1 MAKRIWEFPE
11 LAEIGDNTL
20 FLVSD
25 GEVTRTVPGSLINL
39 IDARISN
46 IIQGTATEVSAS
58 EIVDARLQANGVTA
72 ATLGDAIRWGYNAAI
87 QAMYYRPGDIIDLGF
102 VTCAGYL
109 SGGGT
114 TIGSYIPLAR
124 PINKDVNMEFTDPG
138 STSITV
144 RHSDGG
150 YLFQGEKINLLNEMG
165 EVSLFVRENGI
176 EFRYIDVSAFSAT
189 NNVPVSVTFSSLKL
203 TVS

>member
-72 ATLGDAIRWGYNAAI
+72 ATLGDAIRWGI
-87 QAMYYRPGDIIDLGF
+87 TRRFRQCTTDREI
-102 VTCAGYL
+102 L
-109 SGGGT
+109 ST
-114 TIGSYIPLAR
+114 LA
-124 PINKDVNMEFTDPG
+124 
-138 STSITV
+138 S
-144 RHSDGG
+144 
-150 YLFQGEKINLLNEMG
+150 
-165 EVSLFVRENGI
+165 
-176 EFRYIDVSAFSAT
+176 
-189 NNVPVSVTFSSLKL
+189 
-203 TVS
+203 

>member
-11 LAEIGDNTL
+11 LSEIGDNTL

-25 GEVTRTVPGSLINL
+25 GKATRTVPGSLINL

-87 QAMYYRPGDIIDLGF
+87 QAMYYRPGDTINIGRAM
-102 VTCAGYL
+102 CAGCLTGSGSTIGCYIRWQGQSTRMQMMEFTNPGSTAITVRP
-109 SGGGT
+109 SGGG
-114 TIGSYIPLAR
+114 
-124 PINKDVNMEFTDPG
+124 
-138 STSITV
+138 
-144 RHSDGG
+144 
-150 YLFQGEKINLLNEMG
+150 YLLQNIKINQLNEMG
-165 EVSLFVRENGI
+165 TINFSVYENGI
-176 EFRYIDVSAFSAT
+176 EFQYVDASTFSAT
-189 NNVPVSVTFSSLKL
+189 NNVPVQVTFSSLKL